1 MYAAKEAGR
10 DRVSMFNEDL
20 RTAVAARMTIEGD
33 LRHALDRG
41 ELAVWYQPEVD
52 LGSGAVVALE
62 ALVRWRH
69 PDGSVW
75 TADRFVDVAE
85 ETGLI
90 LDIGDWVLRQA
101 SIQGAAWALARP
113 DRPATVRVNV
123 SALQLA
129 ETGLLDAVDD
139 ALSASGL
146 DPALMCIEI
155 TETALLRRTTTTA
168 ANLAGIHARGIS
180 LAIDDF
186 GTGYA
191 SLTYLSQ
198 YPIDVIKI
206 DRSFL
211 TEAAGRDDR
220 LVTGIIALAT
230 SLDITVTAEGVE
242 HPAQASRLRQMGCP
256 SAQGWLY
263 SAAVPSED
271 VVGLLDRIYPHP

>member
-1 MYAAKEAGR
+1 
-10 DRVSMFNEDL
+10 
-20 RTAVAARMTIEGD
+20 
-33 LRHALDRG
+33 
-41 ELAVWYQPEVD
+41 
-52 LGSGAVVALE
+52 
-62 ALVRWRH
+62 
-69 PDGSVW
+69 
-75 TADRFVDVAE
+75 
-85 ETGLI
+85 
-90 LDIGDWVLRQA
+90 
-101 SIQGAAWALARP
+101 
-113 DRPATVRVNV
+113 
-123 SALQLA
+123 
-129 ETGLLDAVDD
+129 
-139 ALSASGL
+139 
-146 DPALMCIEI
+146 MCIEI

-168 ANLAGIHARGIS
+168 ANLAAIHARGIS

-206 DRSFL
+206 DRSFI

-230 SLDITVTAEGVE
+230 TLDITVTAEGVE